1 MTAPPMP
8 TMPWT
13 MDNPPAKIKTVLRS
27 DITLPYYPPSK
38 KQPSMP
44 RFQAV
49 VVSLAFS
56 FGYASAG
63 GCHPVFTPGAAYSE
77 GNQVSQSIT
86 TFTPIVW
93 TACTV
98 SPTCT
103 TGWIR
108 GGGVSTTGTYNYVCI
123 SPHWCSNVGYAPG
136 GVYSDL
142 AWKREDAVCSVS
154 SPWAAPYDYF
164 VVEYGPTSCI

>member
-1 MTAPPMP
+1 
-8 TMPWT
+8 
-13 MDNPPAKIKTVLRS
+13 
-27 DITLPYYPPSK
+27 
-38 KQPSMP
+38 MP

-103 TGWIR
+103 TGWIQ

-123 SPHWCSNVGYAPG
+123 SPYWCSNVGYAPG